1 MSDPY
6 DYDDIVFT
14 DLHGNPDDVEESV
27 TVDLDAGSD
36 VSRRPR
42 IESGSDDDDSTADDL
57 DIVVRSKPDDDG
69 QEPRRGKKSDFDKRL
84 DRERRA
90 KSRAKKE
97 AQQLAEEN
105 ARLKREN
112 ANLAKRRQ
120 EETTGDLDR
129 QITDLEKDL
138 KTAIEA
144 GNTDEQIRLN
154 SQITDL
160 KAEKVAV
167 RYGAT
172 ETGDEDDLGG
182 DDSDAR
188 RAPPKNE
195 YLEDWLDG
203 HSDWFG
209 KRGFE
214 RQTRLANRIDKE
226 VFDDGFDPGTEEY
239 FDELNNRL
247 REKAPEIFD
256 EPGGSAD
263 GRESDPPP
271 RRRQAPVGGVEDG
284 SAGSDQQ
291 RQSSNQVVLDDD
303 DLENMRV
310 FGLDPNDPKQLK
322 EYALNKRQRLMEES
336 RNG

>member
-6 DYDDIVFT
+6 DNDDIIFT
-14 DLHGNPDDVEESV
+14 DLRGDPDDIEETV
-27 TVDLDAGSD
+27 TVDLDAGKD
-36 VSRRPR
+36 VRRTPR
-42 IESGSDDDDSTADDL
+42 IDSGRDDDDSTADDL
-57 DIVVRSKPDDDG
+57 DIVIRRGGSDDDG
-69 QEPRRGKKSDFDKRL
+69 QQQGRDAGRSKTDFDKRL

-90 KSRAKKE
+90 KRREKTRAD
-97 AQQLAEEN
+97 QLAEEN

-112 ANLAKRRQ
+112 ESLGKKQQ
-120 EETTGDLDR
+120 EETTAELDR
-129 QITDLEKDL
+129 QITGLEKDL

-172 ETGDEDDLGG
+172 ET
-182 DDSDAR
+182 DSDPGDAGD
-188 RAPPKNE
+188 PPPDRKTQKNE
-195 YLEDWLDG
+195 HLDDWLSG

-214 RQTRLANRIDKE
+214 RQTRMANRIDQE

-239 FDELNNRL
+239 FEELNARL
-247 REKAPEIFD
+247 REKAPEVFD
-256 EPGGSAD
+256 SGDAD
-263 GRESDPPP
+263 GRDSDPPP
-271 RRRQAPVGGVEDG
+271 RRNQAPVGGVEDG

-291 RQSSNQVVLDDD
+291 RLSSNQVVLNDDD
-303 DLENMRV
+303 FENMRR
-310 FGLDPNDPKQLK
+310 FGMDPNDPATLR
-322 EYALNKRQRLMEES
+322 EYALNKRQRMLEEN
-336 RNG
+336 R